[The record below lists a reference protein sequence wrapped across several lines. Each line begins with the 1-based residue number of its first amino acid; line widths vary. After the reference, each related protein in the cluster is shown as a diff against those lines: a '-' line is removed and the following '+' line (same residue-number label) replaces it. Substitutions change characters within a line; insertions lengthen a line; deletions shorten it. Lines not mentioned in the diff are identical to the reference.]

1 VLRQTREFQTVR
13 RGIIMNKY
21 LLVNT
26 DNEEIQSDI
35 FTLSELKVYFG
46 TESEPEGDE
55 LFEMIGDIKALEIN
69 ENIDISDENREYIIR
84 IL

>member
-1 VLRQTREFQTVR
+1 
-13 RGIIMNKY
+13 MNKY

-55 LFEMIGDIKALEIN
+55 LFETIGDIKALEIN

>member
-1 VLRQTREFQTVR
+1 
-13 RGIIMNKY
+13 MNKY